1 MRSVCLGLVAIV
13 AACYQPALQEGAPC
27 GPGDAC
33 PSGQECRA
41 GTCFFTTTPAD
52 ADRGIDSNLLPP
64 PDSATSYVPWGTPVE
79 ITSLE
84 INGATDETDPTISA
98 NHLVVALSAVV
109 SSGDAD
115 IFIGTRADVTEP
127 FTVMNLSTINSASD
141 EECPELSPDGKMLYF
156 TSNRAGQYDVYVAIE
171 SGGVWSPPA
180 LIPSLSTHDDSN
192 LAVSPDGLTAVVLDE
207 SATHKFYLHT
217 RNTTLSPW
225 GTGTRIPE
233 LEITDDI
240 ASPTITNGAATIY
253 FHAKPSR
260 DIYVAHRNPNGSFTT
275 PTPVSELNTA
285 SRDAC
290 PFVLQADDYMIFE
303 RAGDIFESTR

>member
-41 GTCFFTTTPAD
+41 GTCFFTMTPPD

-64 PDSATSYVPWGTPVE
+64 PDTATPYVPWGTPIE
-79 ITSLE
+79 NTSLE
-84 INGATDETDPTISA
+84 ISTATNETDPTISA
-98 NHLVVALSAVV
+98 NHLVVALSAIV
-109 SSGDAD
+109 SAGDAD
-115 IFIGTRADVTEP
+115 IFIGTRAAPTDA
-127 FTVMNLSTINSASD
+127 FTVANASNLNSSSD
-141 EECPELSPDGKMLYF
+141 EECPELSADGKTLYF
-156 TSNRAGQYDVYVAIE
+156 TSNRSGQYDVYIAVE
-171 SGGVWSPPA
+171 SGGNWSPPA
-180 LIPSLSTHDDSN
+180 ILPALSTHNDSN

-207 SATHKFYLHT
+207 GGAHKFYLHT

-233 LEITDDI
+233 LEITTDI
-240 ASPTITNGAATIY
+240 ASPTITNDAATIY
-253 FHAKPSR
+253 FHANPSR
-260 DIYVAHRNPNGSFTT
+260 DIYTAHRNPDGSFST
-275 PTPVSELNTA
+275 PTAVSELNTPV
-285 SRDAC
+285 RDAC